1 MEYVTVKPMT
11 ITKLIEA
18 ALVDGEVGLIE
29 LLGRNDFLVGI
40 DNSNV
45 DRIGQQRRGSIIGL
59 NLEAEI

>member
-18 ALVDGEVGLIE
+18 ALVNGEVGLIE
-29 LLGRNDFLVGI
+29 LFGRNDFLVGI
-40 DNSNV
+40 NNSNV